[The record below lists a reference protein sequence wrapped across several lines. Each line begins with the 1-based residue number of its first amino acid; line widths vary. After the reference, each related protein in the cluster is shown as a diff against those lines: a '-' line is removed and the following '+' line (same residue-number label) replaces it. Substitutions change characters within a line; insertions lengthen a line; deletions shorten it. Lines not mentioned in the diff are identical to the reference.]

1 MDDILLIE
9 NDRLK
14 IMFMDGGERSKIV
27 EELKGKQFEK
37 VLDELLETGRLSYV
51 ELYKCRNFQKIAKC
65 ANNLIMNQKNKRE
78 QKEDGETDEINFDWI
93 MQFFD
98 AVGNISNED
107 LQLPWGKV
115 LANEIEK
122 PKSCSLRTLDMIRNM
137 SSEEARTFSVLCRY
151 VMQSGNTYYLDSA
164 GFFCEEDGHQDCR
177 NYIKHKGLS
186 YEENIIPLLEAGAL
200 SQEHDLAMYMN
211 KNIKL
216 ENPMFYVGTFEQSVK
231 GLHRDLLED
240 A

>member
-14 IMFMDGGERSKIV
+14 IMFMDGGEWSRIV

-65 ANNLIMNQKNKRE
+65 ADNLIMNQKNKRE

-151 VMQSGNTYYLDSA
+151 VMQSGNTYYFESA
-164 GFFCEEDGHQDCR
+164 GFFCEEDGQ
-177 NYIKHKGLS
+177 
-186 YEENIIPLLEAGAL
+186 
-200 SQEHDLAMYMN
+200 
-211 KNIKL
+211 
-216 ENPMFYVGTFEQSVK
+216 
-231 GLHRDLLED
+231 
-240 A
+240 

>member
-1 MDDILLIE
+1 M
-9 NDRLK
+9 NYLK
-14 IMFMDGGERSKIV
+14 
-27 EELKGKQFEK
+27 
-37 VLDELLETGRLSYV
+37 LEDC
-51 ELYKCRNFQKIAKC
+51 EA
-65 ANNLIMNQKNKRE
+65 
-78 QKEDGETDEINFDWI
+78 DEINFDWI
-93 MQFFD
+93 MRFFD

-107 LQLPWGKV
+107 LQLLWGKV

-151 VMQSGNTYYLDSA
+151 VMLSGNTYYLDSA

-186 YEENIIPLLEAGAL
+186 YEEHIIPLLEAGAL
-200 SQEHDLAMYMN
+200 SQDHDLAMYMN

-216 ENPMFYVGTFEQSVK
+216 EIHNDEICGLIMNFEEDSFCNNYCEANVRVSIGIKENTDMKNRQKFSIFISSTYE
-231 GLHRDLLED
+231 DLKEERQ